1 MSSEKDKIL
10 EFKEYMKSDKMTYT
24 EYLILKI
31 DGRANNPDKSWITKI
46 GEHIPWGY
54 SMSTIWGFDPIE
66 DRHTLFRGKD
76 GMKKFC

>member
-31 DGRANNPDKSWITKI
+31 DGRANNPDKS
-46 GEHIPWGY
+46 
-54 SMSTIWGFDPIE
+54 
-66 DRHTLFRGKD
+66 
-76 GMKKFC
+76 

>member
-31 DGRANNPDKSWITKI
+31 DERANNPDKS
-46 GEHIPWGY
+46 
-54 SMSTIWGFDPIE
+54 
-66 DRHTLFRGKD
+66 
-76 GMKKFC
+76 